1 MKKLLFLFSILLFI
15 SCSKEGFTTY
25 KEMKSDKLLSKSFTD
40 NELENLAKIIDF
52 FEEQICEKGS
62 NKERCYRNFLK
73 KDSIKLVNE
82 NEMYWF
88 DYKKQEKLY
97 SDLDS
102 TFLQSFW
109 DKGYGDS
116 IITIN
121 PEKRIKYDYFHLKV
135 YNDVGFT
142 KYAKFIQKFGLENQ
156 FIKEY
161 YKSIEMSN
169 EFFTP
174 ITPISLT
181 INHNNFNKKDIKIRI
196 IYSFHYLNI
205 NEYYSYIQK
214 QKL

>member
-15 SCSKEGFTTY
+15 SCSKEEFTTY

-97 SDLDS
+97 SDLDTS
-102 TFLQSFW
+102 FFNSFW
-109 DKGYGDS
+109 VKSTGFARL
-116 IITIN
+116 
-121 PEKRIKYDYFHLKV
+121 EKEKEIRYNYFHLIV

-142 KYAKFIQKFGLENQ
+142 KYANFIQKFGLENK

-161 YKSIEMSN
+161 FKSIEMSID
-169 EFFTP
+169 FFTP

-181 INHNNFNKKDIKIRI
+181 INHNNFNKKDIKIRL

-205 NEYYSYIQK
+205 NEENNYIHIK
-214 QKL
+214 